1 MKKTILLLIA
11 AVPAF
16 VLPSCQSLDVYPAD
30 QMASAEFFRN
40 EAHAKDA
47 MMGVYSMMQN
57 DHVFGLQ
64 FSMDVLGGICMGYDS
79 QSYQPIARGTYDVTN
94 TWVENKWKNIYEGVA
109 RANVVLQNL
118 DRCNMS
124 DSLKIQYRGEARF
137 MRALYY
143 FALLDYFGGVPIY
156 DETTVVRD
164 EYAKMLKPRSS
175 AEEVRSF
182 ILRDLSYAEASLPE
196 EWDQSNYGRA
206 TRYAATA
213 LKGKVYLFAH
223 RYAEASGC
231 FSEIISSGR
240 FELYKDY
247 AALFKPGG
255 DSSSEMIFA
264 IQNMGGVG
272 TDHGMKLAF
281 YLGTRE
287 TFGSCWN
294 NVMGA
299 DALVNS
305 YEYLDGRPFS
315 WEDWFPGFNTNTSVK
330 NSTFLATVR
339 NGNTLVSYPA
349 SRPRLLEMYSQR
361 DPRMTQTFIMP
372 YTSYKGWNSNA
383 EEDCEYIVASGI
395 SSGYNMIRVNNNYMA
410 YLFRKFVP
418 EGNMN
423 GAINNRAHTP
433 INFPLIRY
441 ADVLLMQAECLNE
454 LDDLDGAAALVNQVR
469 ARSGMPGI
477 NSGSA
482 YLRATTKSDM
492 FNRIRHERA
501 VELAGEGHSFADMK
515 RWGLLETLDGVRE
528 CQITGTYIFTRS
540 VDSRDYLWPIPA
552 TEIEKNPLLKQN
564 PDW

>member
-1 MKKTILLLIA
+1 MKKNIIVLISAFA
-11 AVPAF
+11 AMA
-16 VLPSCQSLDVYPAD
+16 LPSCQSLDVYPAD
-30 QMASAEFFRN
+30 QMSSAEFFRN
-40 EAHAKDA
+40 EAHAKNS
-47 MMGVYSMMQN
+47 MMGVYSMMQD

-64 FSMDVLGGICMGYDS
+64 FAMDVLGGTAMGYDA

-94 TWVENKWKNIYEGVA
+94 SWVLNKWKNTYEGIA

-118 DRCNMS
+118 DRCKMA
-124 DSLKIQYRGEARF
+124 DSLKVRYRGEARF

-164 EYAKMLKPRSS
+164 SYYKMNKPRNT
-175 AEEVRSF
+175 AEELRAF
-182 ILRDLSYAEASLPE
+182 ILRDLDYAEATLPG
-196 EWDQSNYGRA
+196 EWDANNYGRA
-206 TRYAATA
+206 TCYAATA

-223 RYAEASGC
+223 RYEEAAGC
-231 FSEIISSGR
+231 FNAVISSGK
-240 FELYKDY
+240 FALYDDY
-247 AALFKPGG
+247 AGLFKPGG

-294 NVMGA
+294 NVMGS

-305 YEYLDGRPFS
+305 YEYLDGKAFS
-315 WEDWFPGFNTNTSVK
+315 WEDWFPGFSTNTSVK
-330 NSTFLATVR
+330 SSTFLATVEG
-339 NGNTLVSYPA
+339 GNKLIAYPA
-349 SRPRLLEMYSQR
+349 SRAKLLQMYSQR
-361 DPRMTQTFIMP
+361 DPRLMQTFILP
-372 YTSYKGWNSNA
+372 YTEYKGWNSNK

-410 YLFRKFVP
+410 WLFRKFVP

-454 LDDLDGAAALVNQVR
+454 LDDRDGAVALLNQVR
-469 ARSGMPGI
+469 TRSGMPGI
-477 NSGSA
+477 NSGAAWLS
-482 YLRATTKSDM
+482 ATTKAEVFS
-492 FNRIRHERA
+492 RIRHERA
-501 VELAGEGHSFADMK
+501 IELAAEGHSFADMK

-528 CQITGTYIFTRS
+528 CQITGTFIFTRATS
-540 VDSRDYLWPIPA
+540 ARDYLWPIPA